1 MAVRIR
7 LTRIGA
13 KNNPMYRIVAVDGRS
28 KRDGASLEIL
38 GTYDPRAG
46 NLIQFHADRIQH
58 WVSVGAQP
66 SDAVRRLTK
75 IHAKA
80 AVVA

>member
-7 LTRIGA
+7 LTRVGA

-46 NLIQFHADRIQH
+46 SLVQFHADRIQY
-58 WVSVGAQP
+58 WIGVGAQP
-66 SDAVRRLTK
+66 SDAVRRLSK
-75 IHAKA
+75 IHAKSS
-80 AVVA
+80 VVA